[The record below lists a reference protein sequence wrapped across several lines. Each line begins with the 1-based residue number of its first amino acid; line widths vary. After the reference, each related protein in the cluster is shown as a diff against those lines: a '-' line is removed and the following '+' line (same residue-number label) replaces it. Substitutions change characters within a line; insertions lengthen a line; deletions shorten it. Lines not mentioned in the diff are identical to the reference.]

1 VNHKVIEKV
10 VRTFGDFGSLIKEF
24 SLTETSR
31 RRRALRRTRP
41 RAMSRRAAIARLATS
56 FASQCSASGGFAAYA
71 RATAS
76 NVLEST
82 SMMRRGE
89 LERGFATSARAVD
102 AIFRTANAQRAARDA
117 APRRTG
123 ALAVKCGM
131 TCDWDRWGARVP
143 LTVLWIDACEVVSVK
158 TTATHGYDAVQVGYG
173 SKKPKQVT
181 KAELGHFVKQGVGIK
196 RALAEFRVSACGTLD
211 VGREITAAHF
221 IAGQYVDVSG
231 VTKGKGFQG
240 PMKRWGFSGQPASH
254 GNTKK
259 HRAHGS
265 IGQCQD
271 PGRVFK
277 GKKMA
282 GRMGGRNRTVQ
293 SVWVYKV
300 DADKNLLYVKG
311 QIPGNAGMM
320 VKVKDALR
328 KAPKFGDGG
337 APFPTAE
344 PGTVRGVSVADPG
357 PDPYIVDARDEA

>member
-1 VNHKVIEKV
+1 MAPK
-10 VRTFGDFGSLIKEF
+10 TSLAPPLCAAHHAAPTPAM
-24 SLTETSR
+24 SSA
-31 RRRALRRTRP
+31 RAL
-41 RAMSRRAAIARLATS
+41 ARLSKS
-56 FASQCSASGGFAAYA
+56 FASQCSTSGAFAPSAS
-71 RATAS
+71 ATAWF
-76 NVLEST
+76 VGES
-82 SMMRRGE
+82 SPRIAPSIIG
-89 LERGFATSARAVD
+89 RGFATSARAVD
-102 AIFRTANAQRAARDA
+102 AIFRTPNPYRVARDA
-117 APRRTG
+117 QQRRTG

-131 TCDWDRWGARVP
+131 TCDWDAWGARVP

-158 TTATHGYDAVQVGYG
+158 TAEKHGYDAVQVGYG
-173 SKKPKQVT
+173 SKKPKQIT

-196 RALAEFRVSACGTLD
+196 RALAEFRVSADGALD
-211 VGREITAAHF
+211 VGQSITAAHF
-221 IAGQYVDVSG
+221 IAGQYVDISG

-311 QIPGNAGMM
+311 QIPGNAGTM
-320 VKVKDALR
+320 VKIKDALR
-328 KAPKFGDGG
+328 KAPKLGGDDGV
-337 APFPTAE
+337 PFPTRE
-344 PGTVRGVSVADPG
+344 PGTASGVSVADPG